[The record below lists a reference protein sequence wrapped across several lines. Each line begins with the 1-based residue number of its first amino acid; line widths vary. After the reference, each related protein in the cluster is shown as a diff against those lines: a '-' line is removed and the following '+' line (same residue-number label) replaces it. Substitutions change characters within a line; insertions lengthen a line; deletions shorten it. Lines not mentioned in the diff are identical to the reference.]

1 MPAPHGA
8 GTPLSCGPRVT
19 IGDFSRPST
28 VRKGPPRIG
37 DGRVFA
43 GQSQFSRF
51 LSSSR
56 PPAALRKVANRD
68 TFPLWRLTYLFQLPA
83 DPQVG

>member
-1 MPAPHGA
+1 MPAPHGV
-8 GTPLSCGPRVT
+8 GTLFLRSRVT
-19 IGDFSRPST
+19 IGDYSRPST
-28 VRKGPPRIG
+28 VYEVPPHTRHHG
-37 DGRVFA
+37 VFA